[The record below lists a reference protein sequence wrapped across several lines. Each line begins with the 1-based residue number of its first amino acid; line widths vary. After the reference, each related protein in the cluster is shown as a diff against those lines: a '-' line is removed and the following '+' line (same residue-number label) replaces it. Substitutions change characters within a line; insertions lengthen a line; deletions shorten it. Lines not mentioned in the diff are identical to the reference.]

1 MASFLSP
8 LMLEPNPG
16 AFVCSSLHYSMN
28 LHPEKNKV
36 PPCWAYLPISIFLCM
51 LKMYV
56 DAINF
61 QYSPLLTLSCYILKK
76 GNSKKTTRLNL
87 RSNNHH
93 SWPICL
99 HAGIT
104 FPFSN
109 FQWMLQYK
117 EIYTFQFSILT
128 LADPFV
134 IHPEK
139 GQLQKETK
147 LHNF

>member
-16 AFVCSSLHYSMN
+16 AFVCSFNHYSMN

-56 DAINF
+56 DVINF

-76 GNSKKTTRLNL
+76 GNSKKTTGLNL
-87 RSNNHH
+87 
-93 SWPICL
+93 
-99 HAGIT
+99 
-104 FPFSN
+104 
-109 FQWMLQYK
+109 
-117 EIYTFQFSILT
+117 
-128 LADPFV
+128 
-134 IHPEK
+134 
-139 GQLQKETK
+139 
-147 LHNF
+147 